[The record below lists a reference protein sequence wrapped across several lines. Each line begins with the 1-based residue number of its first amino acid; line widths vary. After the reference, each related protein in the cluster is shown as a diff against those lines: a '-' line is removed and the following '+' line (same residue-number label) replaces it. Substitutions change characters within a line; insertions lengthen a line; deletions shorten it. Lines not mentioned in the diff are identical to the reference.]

1 MATFFI
7 RTTKKR
13 GTAKLYIRV
22 NRPALKIS
30 WWVCS
35 GIEVDVE
42 TWTKAERST
51 KAMREYFSTDE
62 GKRVQ
67 SDMSKVEGLIDE
79 LFENKTLSTNSDKPI
94 LERAIKDIS
103 NADAIA
109 AMEEVKRL
117 EHEAEEQKKRVI
129 VNYYEDFIA
138 GMKDG
143 SVRQKRGKTYTSGSI
158 RVWEDFGRFLKE
170 YTPADMTFDEITK
183 RFADGFITFLEKKG
197 LMAKSVNKQ
206 VLCFRRL
213 CNAAAL
219 DECNKNL
226 ASVKVWVE
234 KSIKDD
240 EKMAA
245 VALSEAE
252 VDALYY
258 MPLDGVRE
266 QVRDVFML
274 GFFSAQRVSDY
285 SHFKRENFKV
295 TPNGTPVI
303 VFRQVKTGQDVIVP
317 ILDERVFELCAKYE
331 YDFPTLDR
339 RTINRYIKEI
349 ARSLSE
355 SVPSLRE
362 QYFTQLTMI
371 ERRKET
377 LYLEWSKKLSKGG
390 KLNAE
395 DMKRFR
401 AMQEYAK
408 EHDSGENAL
417 YKRDTSG
424 RVIKAK
430 WELISTHTCRR
441 SAITQMYDSH
451 LYDVRDMMSISGH
464 TTLTNFETYIKR
476 GSMEQADRISRIAKK
491 ARKAKEIRLKK
502 EA

>member
-1 MATFFI
+1 MATFFL
-7 RTTKKR
+7 RTTKTK

-35 GIEVDVE
+35 GIEVDIE
-42 TWTKAERST
+42 SWHKAENST
-51 KAMREYFSTDE
+51 KSMRAYFNTEIGS
-62 GKRVQ
+62 RVQ
-67 SDMSKVEGLIDE
+67 TDMRKVEGLINE
-79 LFENKTLSTNSDKPI
+79 FFENGTIKTNSDKPK

-103 NADAIA
+103 NADAITA
-109 AMEEVKRL
+109 IEEMKRQ
-117 EHEAEEQKKRVI
+117 EREAEERKNKII
-129 VNYYEDFIA
+129 VNYYDSFIA
-138 GMKDG
+138 GMKNG
-143 SVRQKRGKTYTSGSI
+143 SVRQKRGKQYTDGSI
-158 RVWEDFGRFLKE
+158 RVWHDFGRFLKE
-170 YTPADMTFDEITK
+170 YTPEGMTFDEISK

-197 LMAKSVNKQ
+197 IMAKTVNKQ
-206 VLCFRRL
+206 ILCFRRL

-219 DECNKNL
+219 DEVNKNL
-226 ASVKVWVE
+226 VSVKVWVE

-252 VDALYY
+252 VDALYN
-258 MPLDGVRE
+258 MPLEGVRE
-266 QVRDVFML
+266 QVRDLWML

-295 TPNGTPVI
+295 TPNGTHVI
-303 VFRQVKTGQDVIVP
+303 VFRQQKTEKDVIVP
-317 ILDERVFELCAKYE
+317 ILDERVFELCEKYD
-331 YDFPTLDR
+331 YNFPTLDR

-349 ARSLSE
+349 TRLLSK
-355 SVPSLRE
+355 SIPSLCE
-362 QYFTQLTMI
+362 QYFSLLSMR

-377 LYLEWSKKLSKGG
+377 LFLEWKEKLSSGE

-395 DMKRFR
+395 DAKRFR
-401 AMQEYAK
+401 IMQEYAK
-408 EHDSGENAL
+408 EHNSEDYSL
-417 YKRDTSG
+417 YKRDVNG
-424 RVIKAK
+424 RVIKYK

-451 LYDVRDMMSISGH
+451 LFDVRDLMSISGH

-476 GSMEQADRISRIAKK
+476 GAVEQADRIAEK
-491 ARKAKEIRLKK
+491 ARKAKQERMKR